1 MPSKEKI
8 IDIIFR
14 CAEELNRQLS
24 EESKLILE
32 ESTVIAGEN
41 SPLDSLGLVTLF
53 ISIEE
58 HLDHLGIRINILD
71 KFSESSN
78 LPFATIGEMSLWIL
92 GEI

>member
-32 ESTVIAGEN
+32 ESTVITGEN
-41 SPLDSLGLVTLF
+41 SLLDSLGLVTLLV
-53 ISIEE
+53 SIEE
-58 HLDHLGIRINILD
+58 HLNQLGISINILD
-71 KFSESSN
+71 KVSESSN
-78 LPFATIGEMSLWIL
+78 FPFATIGEMSLWIL